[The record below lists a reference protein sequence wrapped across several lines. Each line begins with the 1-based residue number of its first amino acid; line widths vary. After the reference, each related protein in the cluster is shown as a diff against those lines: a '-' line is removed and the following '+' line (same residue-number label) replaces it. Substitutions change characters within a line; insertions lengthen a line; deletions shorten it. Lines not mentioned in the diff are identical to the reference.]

1 MAKMMTPAVLLCEKR
16 KNSGKADKKNT
27 PGREAWKRLKRNR
40 LAIVGLIILMIF
52 ILTIIF
58 AKVIAPEGIDDQK
71 LSQRLL
77 TPSSAHIMG
86 TDKYGRDIFS
96 RVVYGTRVSIPISF
110 ACVIFAFAGGGALGA
125 IAAFYGG
132 KVDNVIMRFM
142 DIIQSIPP
150 MLMAIA
156 IAASLGPGILNLVLA
171 ISISTAPARSRV
183 VRAAIMT
190 VKTNDYV
197 ESARAIGASKKR
209 LLLKY
214 MLPNAFGPVL
224 TNFTFSIATA
234 LLTVSSLSF
243 IGLGIAAPTPEWG
256 AMLADGREYLSQFP
270 HILIFPGL
278 MIMITVLSLNMLG
291 DGVRDALDPRL
302 K

>member
-1 MAKMMTPAVLLCEKR
+1 MAKMMTPAIERCDKR
-16 KNSGKADKKNT
+16 KMIGKTARENT
-27 PGREAWKRLKRNR
+27 PGREAWRRLKRNR
-40 LAIVGLIILMIF
+40 LAIAGMIILIIF
-52 ILTIIF
+52 ITVAIF
-58 AKVIAPEGIDDQK
+58 ANFVTPEGIDDQK
-71 LSQRLL
+71 LSERLK
-77 TPSSAHIMG
+77 TPSATHLMG

-96 RVVYGTRVSIPISF
+96 RIVYGTRVSLPISF
-110 ACVIFAFAGGGALGA
+110 ACVIIAFAIGGALGS

-142 DIIQSIPP
+142 DIFQSIPP

-156 IAASLGPGILNLVLA
+156 IAASLGPGVMNLILA

-190 VKTNDYV
+190 VKSNDYI
-197 ESARAIGASKKR
+197 ESATAIGASKKR

-214 MLPNAFGPVL
+214 MLPNALGPVL
-224 TNFTFSIATA
+224 TNITFSIATA
-234 LLTVSSLSF
+234 LLTVSALSF
-243 IGLGIAAPTPEWG
+243 IGLGIQAPIPEWG
-256 AMLADGREYLSQFP
+256 AMLADGREYLQQFP
-270 HILIFPGL
+270 HVLIFPGL
-278 MIMITVLSLNMLG
+278 MIMMTVLSLNMLG

>member
-1 MAKMMTPAVLLCEKR
+1 MELCIKR
-16 KNSGKADKKNT
+16 KKKTKKAKENT
-27 PGREAWKRLKRNR
+27 PGREAWRRLKRNR
-40 LAIVGLIILMIF
+40 LAIAGLIILI
-52 ILTIIF
+52 ILVLVAVF
-58 AKVIAPEGIDDQK
+58 ANFIAPEGIDDQK
-71 LSQRLL
+71 LEMRLK
-77 TPSSAHIMG
+77 TPGGNHLMG

-110 ACVIFAFAGGGALGA
+110 ACVIIAFAIGGALGS

-142 DIIQSIPP
+142 DIFQSIPP

-156 IAASLGPGILNLVLA
+156 IAASLGSGVINLILA

-190 VKTNDYV
+190 VKSNDYI
-197 ESARAIGASKKR
+197 ESATAVGSSKKR

-214 MLPNAFGPVL
+214 MLPNALGPVL

-234 LLTVSSLSF
+234 LLTVSALSF
-243 IGLGIAAPTPEWG
+243 IGLGIQAPIPEWG
-256 AMLADGREYLSQFP
+256 AMLADGREYLQQYP
-270 HILIFPGL
+270 HVLIFPGL

>member
-1 MAKMMTPAVLLCEKR
+1 MTPAIELCEKR
-16 KNSGKADKKNT
+16 KISGKKAKDNT
-27 PGREAWKRLKRNR
+27 PGREAWRRLKRNR
-40 LAIVGLIILMIF
+40 LAIAGMVILIIF
-52 ILTIIF
+52 ILVAIF
-58 AKVIAPEGIDDQK
+58 ANFIAPEGIDDQK
-71 LSQRLL
+71 LTQRLQ
-77 TPSSAHIMG
+77 TPNSTHIMG

-96 RVVYGTRVSIPISF
+96 RVVYGTRVSLPISF
-110 ACVIFAFAGGGALGA
+110 ACVIIAFAIGGALGA

-132 KVDNVIMRFM
+132 RVDNVIMRFM
-142 DIIQSIPP
+142 DIFQSIPP

-156 IAASLGPGILNLVLA
+156 IAASLGPGVLNLILA

-183 VRAAIMT
+183 VRAAILT
-190 VKTNDYV
+190 VKSNDYV
-197 ESARAIGASKKR
+197 ESATAIGASKKR
-209 LLLKY
+209 LLLRY

-243 IGLGIAAPTPEWG
+243 IGLGIQAPIPEWG
-256 AMLADGREYLSQFP
+256 AMLADGREYLRQLP
-270 HILIFPGL
+270 YILIFPGL

-291 DGVRDALDPRL
+291 DGVLDALDPRL